1 MLYARCVQL
10 LDYKDNYVAGCYM
23 ALILGID
30 PGSRRTGYG
39 VINANGSRLEYVGH
53 GCIQLPAEDLP
64 QRLKLIFEGISLI
77 IAQHCPQMVAVEQ
90 VFMSKN
96 AGSALKLGQAR
107 GAAITAA
114 VTRDLPVSEY
124 SARQIKQ
131 SVVGTGAAQK
141 EQVQHMVRA
150 ILGLTESPQ
159 EDAADALATA
169 ICHAHSQQSLIRMS
183 GARSVRR
190 RRIR

>member
-1 MLYARCVQL
+1 
-10 LDYKDNYVAGCYM
+10 M

-39 VINANGSRLEYVGH
+39 VINANGSRLEHIAH
-53 GCIQLPAEDLP
+53 GCIQLPEADLP
-64 QRLKLIFEGISLI
+64 ERLKRIFDELSLVI
-77 IAQHCPQMVAVEQ
+77 TSHCPQAVAVEQ
-90 VFMSKN
+90 VFMAKN

-114 VTRDLPVSEY
+114 VTQQLPVSEY

-131 SVVGTGAAQK
+131 AVVGSGAAQK
-141 EQVQHMVRA
+141 EQVQHMVKA
-150 ILGLTESPQ
+150 LLKLSALPQ

-169 ICHAHSQQSLIRMS
+169 ICHAHSQQSLIKMS
-183 GARSVRR
+183 GARGVRR

>member
-1 MLYARCVQL
+1 
-10 LDYKDNYVAGCYM
+10 M

-39 VINANGSRLEYVGH
+39 VINAHGSKLEHVGH
-53 GCIQLPAEDLP
+53 GCIQLPEAELP
-64 QRLKLIFEGISLI
+64 DRLKRIFDELSLVI
-77 IAQHCPQMVAVEQ
+77 TRHCPQLVAVEQ

-114 VTRDLPVSEY
+114 VTQELPVAEY

-131 SVVGTGAAQK
+131 AVVGTGAAQK
-141 EQVQHMVRA
+141 EQVQHMVKA
-150 ILGLTESPQ
+150 LLKLSEIPQ

-169 ICHAHSQQSLIRMS
+169 ICHAHSQQSLIKMS

-190 RRIR
+190 RRLR